1 MVRTD
6 KIIKSFGAR
15 VLHPLDPIS
24 VTDAYNTYAEA
35 MYIGGLFVWLED
47 GTGLRTLYVVDN
59 VFAWVRS
66 WDHLEVWLAFTALHN
81 IDDFFLEEDVEIG
94 GEYNAYRIE
103 SIPELRDLIKTS
115 KSEVYHLTNLEWQC
129 LVGWKLLT
137 FEDQYRNC
145 IHDCTAEEMLE
156 AMLDVEYIATLT
168 GYVVDGQKTDQE
180 LQEYIDKTNINKKI
194 WYVDVDVRTNVNV
207 LYRLSKKPE
216 YN

>member
-66 WDHLEVWLAFTALHN
+66 
-81 IDDFFLEEDVEIG
+81 
-94 GEYNAYRIE
+94 
-103 SIPELRDLIKTS
+103 
-115 KSEVYHLTNLEWQC
+115 
-129 LVGWKLLT
+129 
-137 FEDQYRNC
+137 
-145 IHDCTAEEMLE
+145 
-156 AMLDVEYIATLT
+156 
-168 GYVVDGQKTDQE
+168 
-180 LQEYIDKTNINKKI
+180 
-194 WYVDVDVRTNVNV
+194 
-207 LYRLSKKPE
+207 
-216 YN
+216 